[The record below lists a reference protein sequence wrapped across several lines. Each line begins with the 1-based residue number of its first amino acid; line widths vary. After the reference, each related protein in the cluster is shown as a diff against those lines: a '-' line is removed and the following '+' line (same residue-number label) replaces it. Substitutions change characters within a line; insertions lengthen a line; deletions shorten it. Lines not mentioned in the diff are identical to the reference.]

1 MNGSLCH
8 LQTEEVMALVTHG
21 AVREQNG
28 DGYKYGT
35 RRRAEAGGNRAL
47 AGEGGGG
54 GESRKE
60 TRKERGALVFVA
72 FMVAFDGSIWLLFV
86 CEIVAAKL

>member
-1 MNGSLCH
+1 MRTSGAMNGSLCH
-8 LQTEEVMALVTHG
+8 LQTKEVMALVTHG

-35 RRRAEAGGNRAL
+35 RRWAEAGGNRAL

-54 GESRKE
+54 KSRKD
-60 TRKERGALVFVA
+60 TRKERGALVLVA
-72 FMVAFDGSIWLLFV
+72 FMVAFGV
-86 CEIVAAKL
+86 